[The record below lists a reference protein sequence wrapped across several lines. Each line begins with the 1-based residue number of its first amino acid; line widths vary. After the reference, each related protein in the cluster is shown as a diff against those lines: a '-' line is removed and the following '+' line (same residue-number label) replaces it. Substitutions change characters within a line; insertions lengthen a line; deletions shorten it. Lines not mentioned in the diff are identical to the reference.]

1 VHDLVV
7 VQPRARL
14 AKPRV
19 GGLGAVVPNRT
30 AIGISLSGGSST
42 RPALDPGGT
51 TSTSLAPGHTS
62 MSVRS
67 SQPSTSV

>member
-1 VHDLVV
+1 MAVSAL
-7 VQPRARL
+7 
-14 AKPRV
+14 
-19 GGLGAVVPNRT
+19 VVPNRT

-42 RPALDPGGT
+42 RPTLDPGGT